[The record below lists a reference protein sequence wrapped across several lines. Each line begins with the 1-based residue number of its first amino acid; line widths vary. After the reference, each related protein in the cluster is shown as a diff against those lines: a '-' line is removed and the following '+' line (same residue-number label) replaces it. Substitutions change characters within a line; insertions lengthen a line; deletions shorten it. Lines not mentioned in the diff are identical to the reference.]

1 MTIYRNKHIIILG
14 FAALAVVFATLT
26 PYVCNADEDMEDIF
40 ASVAVLPVFEIN
52 IDNNY
57 LNFGVVNPGDS
68 VTLKEGT
75 YYNTIKCI
83 ANKGRKYYV
92 KIHILNEIVGPKGNK
107 IPSESFKWRIYH
119 TEGRGI
125 AASDW
130 QEFSDEPQI
139 VYTSD
144 EEDEIGK
151 ELALRFQYRLD
162 LPGSAIGGHYGLN
175 VAYLLTEEE

>member
-1 MTIYRNKHIIILG
+1 MTIYNARHSIIRVL
-14 FAALAVVFATLT
+14 AALAVVFTALT
-26 PYVCNADEDMEDIF
+26 PYVCNADEAMEDIF
-40 ASVAVLPVFEIN
+40 ASVAVLSVFDIN

-57 LNFGVVNPGDS
+57 LNFGVVEPGDS

-75 YYNTIKCI
+75 YYNTIRCV
-83 ANKGRKYYV
+83 ANKGNKYYV
-92 KIHILNEIVGPKGNK
+92 KIHILNEITGPKGNT
-107 IPSESFKWRIYH
+107 IPPENFKWRIYH

-125 AASDW
+125 ATSDW

-144 EEDEIGK
+144 EEDEVGK
-151 ELALRFQYRLD
+151 ELVLRFQYRLD